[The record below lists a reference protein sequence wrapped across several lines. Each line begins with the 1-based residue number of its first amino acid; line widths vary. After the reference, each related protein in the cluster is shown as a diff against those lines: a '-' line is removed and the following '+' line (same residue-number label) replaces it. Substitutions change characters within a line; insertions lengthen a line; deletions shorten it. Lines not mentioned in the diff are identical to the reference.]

1 MTTLRA
7 PAKLTW
13 YLEVT
18 GRRHDGRHELR
29 SEMATIDF
37 ADELTIDDGADYLRL
52 EGACAGVADDHTN
65 LVARALRLV
74 GRTAG
79 VTVRKAIPARGG
91 LGGGSAD
98 AAAILRWAGGVPAQV
113 ALELGGD
120 VPFCQVGGRA
130 LVEGVGEHVTPLP
143 FVARDLTLILTGLAV
158 DTGACYRAFDQLR
171 GEGSTAGARNALT
184 AAAHLV
190 EPRLAALTNWL
201 AATFGQAPVLAG
213 SGATLFFEGHVGDD
227 ATWRVEGPYGPVQFR
242 HAVTT
247 PA

>member
-1 MTTLRA
+1 
-7 PAKLTW
+7 
-13 YLEVT
+13 
-18 GRRHDGRHELR
+18 
-29 SEMATIDF
+29 MATIDF
-37 ADELTIDDGADYLRL
+37 ADELTLDEGADYLRL

-98 AAAILRWAGGVPAQV
+98 AAAILRWAGGVPAPV

-143 FVARDLTLILTGLAV
+143 FVARDLTLILTGLEV
-158 DTGACYRAFDQLR
+158 DTGACYRAYDQLWV
-171 GEGSTAGARNALT
+171 EGSTLGGRNALT

-190 EPRLAALTNWL
+190 EPRLAVLTDWL
-201 AATFGQAPVLAG
+201 AATFGREAVLAG
-213 SGATLFFEGHVGDD
+213 SGATLFFEGHVGDEV
-227 ATWRVEGPYGPVQFR
+227 TWRVEGPYGPVQFR